1 MMKSDYIET
10 KCGNCR
16 YWYPWRAFAV
26 KGELSERRA
35 VQKGG
40 ETGCDGKCCCYESRE
55 VTPSP
60 IDSSNTYV
68 ALHCDYYSPVRRS
81 K

>member
-1 MMKSDYIET
+1 MKETHIET

-16 YWYPWRAFAV
+16 YWHPWKDFAR
-26 KGELSERRA
+26 KGELSVRRII
-35 VQKGG
+35 QKGA

-55 VTPSP
+55 VAVGP

-68 ALHCDYYSPVRRS
+68 ALHCDYYSPIMR
-81 K
+81 